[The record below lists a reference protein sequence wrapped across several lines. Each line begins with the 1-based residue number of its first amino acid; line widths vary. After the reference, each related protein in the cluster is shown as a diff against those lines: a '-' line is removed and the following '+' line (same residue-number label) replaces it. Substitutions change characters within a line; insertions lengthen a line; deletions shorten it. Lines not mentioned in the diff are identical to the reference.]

1 MGLLGQLE
9 IIEII
14 SRNCTL
20 ILKQEKLEN
29 IKTAWREFI
38 LIPVLLFERVV
49 CICTLDIWQHMSLKI
64 WSRLHLICISYY
76 IPGVCAKQ
84 KGTRTSLEDQ
94 ASYSFLLAGSSL
106 KHFLIC
112 GCQPQETWQQR
123 SPAQIWIFAFH
134 FSLSRSWG
142 KRGWKFAMTSSL
154 QKCWRCWHVSNLLK
168 MFHSHLSNWARGGE
182 GGSSG
187 FLLVLISCL
196 RPLIGQMVNDIEGV
210 TQAKATLPIN
220 KNCIKES
227 KSFTCN
233 LAMNLRTPYDT
244 LRRWDSEDAWI
255 FMNF

>member
-1 MGLLGQLE
+1 MFK
-9 IIEII
+9 I
-14 SRNCTL
+14 
-20 ILKQEKLEN
+20 
-29 IKTAWREFI
+29 
-38 LIPVLLFERVV
+38 IPVLLFERVV
-49 CICTLDIWQHMSLKI
+49 CTLDIWQHMSLKI

-84 KGTRTSLEDQ
+84 KGTRTPLEDQ

-106 KHFLIC
+106 KHLLIC

-227 KSFTCN
+227 KLFTCN
-233 LAMNLRTPYDT
+233 LAMNLRTAYDI
-244 LRRWDSEDAWI
+244 LWEDGILKMPGFLWTS
-255 FMNF
+255 NFSWLLLLYKKLSHSLIKT